1 MNTSFKKVRHELSL
15 KMYTEDFITATE
27 PIRNRI
33 KAMLYE
39 QERIK
44 EIALAHLLPDA
55 PGVLKCFSCK
65 RGANLAGRTTVVP
78 AADRRQFNVM
88 TNEDAVRD
96 DDSLKCFS
104 VVSGCDLLCVPIP
117 SPDKPRIQDPT
128 LLPVLFARATP
139 HVGLA
144 HEKRRKQIDQELE
157 NYFASGGIRKGYTS
171 KGNIN
176 KNTK

>member
-96 DDSLKCFS
+96 DDSLKLPPI
-104 VVSGCDLLCVPIP
+104 DIDHVPIP